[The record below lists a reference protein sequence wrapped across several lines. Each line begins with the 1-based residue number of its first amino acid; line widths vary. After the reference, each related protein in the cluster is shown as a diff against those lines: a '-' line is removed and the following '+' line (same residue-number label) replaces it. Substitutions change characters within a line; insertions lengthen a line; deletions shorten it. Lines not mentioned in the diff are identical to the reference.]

1 MHAQRSIF
9 LDKSNRKVLSLDD
22 ILKGFEVFNGKKQNT
37 VIGGMSP
44 NGRILYG
51 MSGATG
57 NPTSIFIKSAMTPTQ
72 LGQIQFFNN
81 GSNSYYSTAQKPQS
95 GTNGEI
101 VPNAPK

>member
-1 MHAQRSIF
+1 
-9 LDKSNRKVLSLDD
+9 
-22 ILKGFEVFNGKKQNT
+22 
-37 VIGGMSP
+37 
-44 NGRILYG
+44 
-51 MSGATG
+51 
-57 NPTSIFIKSAMTPTQ
+57 MTATQ